1 MRFLRTFSL
10 NNFKIPHVNFRRVR
24 SEMDFVDREAISE
37 MAANYFLRERVEAW
51 LDSVEMAGCPPID
64 GSPSR
69 LLGGCHPSKVLRMT
83 ILVGGSILNGR
94 EHSEYN

>member
-10 NNFKIPHVNFRRVR
+10 NNFKIPHLNFRRVR

-37 MAANYFLRERVEAW
+37 MAADYFLRERVEAW
-51 LDSVEMAGCPPID
+51 LDSVEMAGYPPFD
-64 GSPSR
+64 GKPIPPPGWLPPEQSFEDDD
-69 LLGGCHPSKVLRMT
+69 LD
-83 ILVGGSILNGR
+83 GR